1 MLRVRTVSVGITVSA
16 VGHYRLNVVIC
27 QMMSELNQRLIGGH
41 NKRRTFSTSGQCAWT
56 RFEISEDRK
65 RGGGRTRPPGRAK
78 ATRVVERSKLALKA
92 TTLTMKLQGKQ
103 GRRHSHPHFYGG
115 LLLEFVVISSCDS

>member
-1 MLRVRTVSVGITVSA
+1 MFTLYTFRYTFARLRSQLQVRTRRSYTERA
-16 VGHYRLNVVIC
+16 VNVP
-27 QMMSELNQRLIGGH
+27 
-41 NKRRTFSTSGQCAWT
+41 

-65 RGGGRTRPPGRAK
+65 RGGGRTRPRGRAK

-103 GRRHSHPHFYGG
+103 GRMHSHPHFYGG
-115 LLLEFVVISSCDS
+115 LLLEFVVISSCDT